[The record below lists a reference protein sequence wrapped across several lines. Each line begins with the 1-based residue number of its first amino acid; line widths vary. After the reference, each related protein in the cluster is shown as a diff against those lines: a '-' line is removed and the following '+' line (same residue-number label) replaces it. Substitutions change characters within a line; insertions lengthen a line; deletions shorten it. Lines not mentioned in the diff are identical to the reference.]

1 MKFRPCIDIHNG
13 LVKQIIGGSFND
25 DKDPIINFTSK
36 RTAKWY
42 AKKYAQDN
50 LSGGHIIKIGLGN
63 DLAAQEALS
72 AWPNELQI
80 GGGITAENASQWLNY
95 GASKIIVTSY
105 LFTDGEI
112 DEIKLN
118 KLIQEVGKENIVID
132 LSCRLKNNE
141 YYVVTDRWQTFS
153 ETKVNENTLKEIS
166 NFTSEFLIHG
176 VDVEGKKSG
185 VEETLIKIIADHS
198 PIQCVYAGGISTID
212 DIKKIRAIGK
222 NRIDFTIGSALDLF
236 GGTLSYDEI
245 VHLSD

>member
-13 LVKQIIGGSFND
+13 MVKQIIGGSFND
-25 DKDPIINFTSK
+25 DKDPTINFTSK
-36 RTAKWY
+36 HTAKWY
-42 AKKYAQDN
+42 AQKYSQDN

-63 DLAAQEALS
+63 DLAAREALS
-72 AWPNELQI
+72 AWPNGLQV
-80 GGGITAENASQWLNY
+80 GGGITAENASQWLDY

-185 VEETLIKIIADHS
+185 VEESLIKIIADHS

-212 DIKKIRAIGK
+212 DLKKIRSIGK

-236 GGTLSYDEI
+236 GGTLSYNEI
-245 VHLSD
+245 VLLSD

>member
-1 MKFRPCIDIHNG
+1 M
-13 LVKQIIGGSFND
+13 
-25 DKDPIINFTSK
+25 
-36 RTAKWY
+36 
-42 AKKYAQDN
+42 
-50 LSGGHIIKIGLGN
+50 
-63 DLAAQEALS
+63 
-72 AWPNELQI
+72 QI
-80 GGGITAENASQWLNY
+80 GGGITAENANQWLNH

-236 GGTLSYDEI
+236 GGTLSYDEV

>member
-25 DKDPIINFTSK
+25 DKDPIINFASK

-80 GGGITAENASQWLNY
+80 GGGITAENASQWLNH
-95 GASKIIVTSY
+95 
-105 LFTDGEI
+105 GEI